1 MYHSF
6 PYHREKT
13 SIGPS
18 NARNYTNLDHC
29 QLSARLAICQ
39 LYHHYRTEFGETLV
53 MGRCLKT
60 LLPEVSIGA
69 RTYIINV

>member
-6 PYHREKT
+6 PYHRKIKFI
-13 SIGPS
+13 SARS
-18 NARNYTNLDHC
+18 NANLGHC
-29 QLSARLAICQ
+29 QLSARLALCQ
-39 LYHHYRTEFGETLV
+39 LHHHYLAEFGETLV

-69 RTYIINV
+69 